1 MAQYNLRRRS
11 HPFWLAIVRLGVLDP
26 MRRFFLNSY
35 RLFRM
40 MKVLGRYGVLPNI
53 EGHHIAARFAVSLF
67 QSRKDFKDGF
77 GTRLAAALQKLGPSF
92 VKFGQSLAVRA
103 DLIGRQAADELAQ
116 LQDQLPPFDGDVAIS
131 IVEVELNSNIKRL
144 FNRFD
149 TKPIAAASIA
159 QVHLAET
166 VDGDQVAVKILRP
179 DIEKAFA
186 KDIDLLVW
194 LAECVE
200 IWLPSFA
207 RFKLRAVVGEF
218 EKTVSAELDLR
229 LEAAAASALGDSMRD
244 EIGFRVPTVDWSRT
258 AHRVLTIERIY
269 GIRIDDIDK
278 IDEFGLDRREILRN
292 SSAAFFHQVFRDGFF
307 HADMHP
313 GNMFV
318 TEDGVLMPVDFGIM
332 GYLDRATRYY
342 LADMLLAFLRKDYK
356 RVADIHFDAGLVPPN
371 QSRNGFAL
379 AIRSVT
385 EPIFECPLAEISIA
399 QLLSRLFETAG
410 TFQMEVQPQLLL
422 LQKTMLVAEGVGR
435 KLDPN
440 SNMWVLSRPLI
451 EKWMRRY
458 RGPEA
463 RLKEGIEGFT
473 SILSRLPSIADR
485 LDLIFSHL
493 AAERDAAVA
502 RRSFLSTVRGARGC
516 APLVL
521 GAFVISIVA
530 ILIEVI
536 AR

>member
-1 MAQYNLRRRS
+1 M
-11 HPFWLAIVRLGVLDP
+11 
-26 MRRFFLNSY
+26 
-35 RLFRM
+35 
-40 MKVLGRYGVLPNI
+40 
-53 EGHHIAARFAVSLF
+53 
-67 QSRKDFKDGF
+67 
-77 GTRLAAALQKLGPSF
+77 
-92 VKFGQSLAVRA
+92 KFGQSLAVRA

-131 IVEVELNSNIKRL
+131 IVEVELNRNIKRL

-269 GIRIDDIDK
+269 GIRIDDVDK
-278 IDEFGLDRREILRN
+278 IDEVGLDHREILKN

-332 GYLDRATRYY
+332 GYLDRATPGTTSGY
-342 LADMLLAFLRKDYK
+342 AFG
-356 RVADIHFDAGLVPPN
+356 I
-371 QSRNGFAL
+371 FA
-379 AIRSVT
+379 
-385 EPIFECPLAEISIA
+385 
-399 QLLSRLFETAG
+399 
-410 TFQMEVQPQLLL
+410 
-422 LQKTMLVAEGVGR
+422 
-435 KLDPN
+435 
-440 SNMWVLSRPLI
+440 
-451 EKWMRRY
+451 
-458 RGPEA
+458 
-463 RLKEGIEGFT
+463 
-473 SILSRLPSIADR
+473 
-485 LDLIFSHL
+485 
-493 AAERDAAVA
+493 
-502 RRSFLSTVRGARGC
+502 
-516 APLVL
+516 
-521 GAFVISIVA
+521 
-530 ILIEVI
+530 
-536 AR
+536 

>member
-1 MAQYNLRRRS
+1 M
-11 HPFWLAIVRLGVLDP
+11 
-26 MRRFFLNSY
+26 
-35 RLFRM
+35 
-40 MKVLGRYGVLPNI
+40 
-53 EGHHIAARFAVSLF
+53 
-67 QSRKDFKDGF
+67 
-77 GTRLAAALQKLGPSF
+77 
-92 VKFGQSLAVRA
+92 
-103 DLIGRQAADELAQ
+103 
-116 LQDQLPPFDGDVAIS
+116 
-131 IVEVELNSNIKRL
+131 
-144 FNRFD
+144 
-149 TKPIAAASIA
+149 
-159 QVHLAET
+159 
-166 VDGDQVAVKILRP
+166 
-179 DIEKAFA
+179 
-186 KDIDLLVW
+186 
-194 LAECVE
+194 
-200 IWLPSFA
+200 
-207 RFKLRAVVGEF
+207 
-218 EKTVSAELDLR
+218 
-229 LEAAAASALGDSMRD
+229 
-244 EIGFRVPTVDWSRT
+244 PTVDWSRT

-278 IDEFGLDRREILRN
+278 IDEVGLDRREILKN

-356 RVADIHFDAGLVPPN
+356 RVADIHFDAGLVPPG

-422 LQKTMLVAEGVGR
+422 LQKTMLVAEGVGQ
-435 KLDPN
+435 LDPN

-493 AAERDAAVA
+493 AAERDAAVG
-502 RRSFLSTVRGARGC
+502 RRSFLGTVRGARGC